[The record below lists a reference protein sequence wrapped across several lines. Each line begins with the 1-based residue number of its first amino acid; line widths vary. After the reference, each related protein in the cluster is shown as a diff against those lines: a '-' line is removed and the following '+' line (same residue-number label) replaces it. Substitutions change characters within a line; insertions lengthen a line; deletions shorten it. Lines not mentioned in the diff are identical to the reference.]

1 MWWKEEREKRKMS
14 RLLKEREN
22 RAPEHLELD
31 QLRHA
36 LVKCRRG
43 SWLQAKC
50 EIKVA
55 GKRPGLRWKW

>member
-1 MWWKEEREKRKMS
+1 MS